1 MAVLVPGILIVYLNN
16 ILSLMLSITRK
27 VNIEM
32 VFDTREGALF
42 YANQICNLVLYYKS
56 NENLLDEYKC
66 LYSKVDDV
74 LRISLEIEHKNPF
87 PESIIDFQEKYINY
101 IPGKECELIL
111 SDVFG
116 HSIKIDP
123 SVLNEELN
131 TSTEEG
137 YFQKSTIY
145 NSDELFCIILF
156 ENIVR
161 KIPFQFYID
170 LETINDLIKEKNYA
184 I

>member
-1 MAVLVPGILIVYLNN
+1 MAVLVPGILIAYLNN
-16 ILSLMLSITRK
+16 ILSSMLSITRK

-32 VFDTREGALF
+32 IFDTREGVLF

-66 LYSKVDDV
+66 LYSKVDDIERV
-74 LRISLEIEHKNPF
+74 SLEIENDDPF

-111 SDVFG
+111 SGVVG
-116 HSIKIDP
+116 HSVKINP
-123 SVLNEELN
+123 SDQNEEFN

-170 LETINDLIKEKNYA
+170 LETINDIIKEKNYA